1 MNENELKS
9 FFLQFELK
17 QLGSNMSMLM
27 LKRIPFFCEF
37 KNAFLLFF
45 Q

>member
-1 MNENELKS
+1 MNKIELKS
-9 FFLQFELK
+9 LFLQFELK
-17 QLGSNMSMLM
+17 QFGSNMSMLM
-27 LKRIPFFCEF
+27 LKIIHFSCEF